1 MSMDISTVL
10 QSLNEKQ
17 KESVISPSNGRLQ
30 IVAGPGTG
38 KTKVLISRVA
48 KLLLVDNIE
57 PYQLIVTTFTK
68 KAANEMI
75 ERLTPILKGT
85 SIDPTKILMGTF
97 HSICYRIIR
106 RYGMKAD
113 LSNYTIADERD
124 SNQILSD
131 ILKNLNNEEIDHLD
145 SLDGNEMFKTGKD
158 GKYHGYDPKVFKR
171 QISKLK
177 SSGIT
182 YKKYLTAPSSNKC
195 LRFIYEKYQLQL
207 KKEFL
212 LDFDDCLLECY
223 DLISKY
229 PVLNFVQHVLVDEF
243 QDTNEIQLRLMYEF
257 ARGHPTNPLF
267 QNNLTIVGDPDQS
280 IYGFRDAQSANF
292 KKMKKYY
299 ESKNLPVSVITLDE
313 NYRSTKD
320 ILSISETIMR
330 QQKDRVTKQ
339 LSSQIENSFKPVHKT
354 CNSSKQEA
362 RWIAYQITYLTSLPD
377 SVVRYQDISI
387 LVRAAYQTRAI
398 ENELVKCR
406 IPYFMIRGKAFWDR
420 KEVVAMLDYLRVIG
434 NPLDRI
440 AYLRTINFPKRGI
453 GEKTLEDLAKRLE
466 AVDLNSYNSHDAL
479 KIIAEQLSNKN
490 QKSLLSYLEFIEDAR
505 IKMIE
510 VETMDLGEERE
521 RLLDEFFDFVYVK
534 SGLKDQ
540 FKKEESHEQN
550 IMEVKKQLLEFS
562 PRDEDEFP
570 VYLNDQGQPSQVPEM
585 EEDNQSFLSK
595 FIVSL
600 GLFEHSEDKE
610 DEQGSNKVS
619 LSTIHGSKGLE
630 WPVVLI
636 PGVSEGL
643 LPASFAIKS
652 GGEEEIDEERRCFY
666 VATTRAKTL
675 LYLTSCVEEEKSWYN
690 NKPSSVSRFIS
701 NLDHKFT
708 KTQKCFS
715 DWETLKSFYCIRG
728 KAHPNSFDLHIFNK
742 GYKEQLFPFL
752 TGDLQRIETM
762 NYKPQDFIVHNPEPK
777 SEFGFG
783 FSSSLSKARYA
794 LSKDRYAYDLGDSEP
809 ATEEIDFSE
818 PKFPKRAP
826 MSSNKAPGSSY
837 IKNLYAG
844 AAFKKHKPSMA
855 PAYNPVKINSLAPKG
870 KKAPAYI
877 PDRRKKA

>member
-1 MSMDISTVL
+1 MKT
-10 QSLNEKQ
+10 LNEKQ
-17 KESVISPSNGRLQ
+17 KQSVLTSVNGRLQ

-48 KLLLVDNIE
+48 KLLLVDKVE
-57 PYQLIVTTFTK
+57 PYRLIVTTFTK

-85 SIDPTKILMGTF
+85 SIDPTKILIGTF

-106 RYGMKAD
+106 RYGVKAD

-124 SNQILSD
+124 SNQILLD
-131 ILKNLNNEEIDHLD
+131 ILRDLNNEEINHLD
-145 SLDGNEMFKTGKD
+145 LLDDNEMFKTGKD

-182 YKKYLTAPSSNKC
+182 YKKYLTAPSNNKC
-195 LRFIYEKYQLQL
+195 LRYIYEKYQLQL

-223 DLISKY
+223 DLISKH

-257 ARGHPTNPLF
+257 ARGHPTDINF
-267 QNNLTIVGDPDQS
+267 QHNLTIVGDPDQS

-292 KKMKKYY
+292 KKMKKFY

-320 ILSISETIMR
+320 ILNVSETIMR

-339 LSSQIENSFKPVHKT
+339 LSSQLINSFKPVHKV

-362 RWIAYQITYLTSLPD
+362 RWIAYQICYLTSLPN
-377 SVVRYQDISI
+377 SVIKYQDISI

-398 ENELVKCR
+398 ENELVKCK
-406 IPYFMIRGKAFWDR
+406 IPYFMIRGKAFWER
-420 KEVVAMLDYLRVIG
+420 KEVVAMLDYLRIIG

-440 AYLRTINFPKRGI
+440 AYLRTINFPKRGL
-453 GEKTLEDLAKRLE
+453 GEKTLEDLAKRLD
-466 AVDLNSYNSHDAL
+466 AVDLSSYNSHEAL
-479 KIIAEQLSNKN
+479 KVIAELLTKRN
-490 QKSLLSYLEFIEDAR
+490 QNALTSYLEFIENSR
-505 IKMIE
+505 LKMEEIE
-510 VETMDLGEERE
+510 SMDFGEERDQ
-521 RLLDEFFDFVYVK
+521 LLDEFFDFVYVK

-550 IMEVKKQLLEFS
+550 IMEVKKQLLEYI
-562 PRDEDEFP
+562 PRDEEEFP
-570 VYLNDQGQPSQVPEM
+570 VYFDEQGNPLQEPDM
-585 EEDNQSFLSK
+585 EDNQSFLSK

-610 DEQGSNKVS
+610 DEQGLNKVS

-636 PGVSEGL
+636 PGISEGL

-652 GGEEEIDEERRCFY
+652 GSVEEIDEERRCFY

-675 LYLTSCVEEEKSWYN
+675 LYLSSCVEEEKSWYN
-690 NKPSSVSRFIS
+690 NRPSSVSRFIS

-708 KTQKCFS
+708 KSQKCFS
-715 DWETLKSFYCIRG
+715 DWESLRNLYSIRG
-728 KAHPNSFDLHIFNK
+728 ITHPETFDLQLFNK
-742 GYKEQLFPFL
+742 GYKEQLSPFL
-752 TGDLQRIETM
+752 TGDLTKIETL
-762 NYKPQDFIVHNPEPK
+762 NYKPQDFIVHTITEPK

-783 FSSSLSKARYA
+783 FSSSLSKARNA
-794 LSKDRYAYDLGDSEP
+794 LNKNRTDSFDSENLP
-809 ATEEIDFSE
+809 
-818 PKFPKRAP
+818 R
-826 MSSNKAPGSSY
+826 
-837 IKNLYAG
+837 IKNLNASS
-844 AAFKKHKPSMA
+844 AFKKHKPSKA
-855 PAYNPVKINSLAPKG
+855 PIYTPMRLGSLAPKG
-870 KKAPAYI
+870 KRAPAYI
-877 PDRRKKA
+877 PDRRKKE